1 MRRACRRGDAS
12 RAWRSVG
19 DVMVVKIIGDRTDEH
34 GRLFPLYIHDVSQF
48 VLHLHGYDNQD
59 RYENGSWI

>member
-19 DVMVVKIIGDRTDEH
+19 DVMVVRIAGELGQTNNGK
-34 GRLFPLYIHDVSQF
+34 LFPLYIHDVSQF
-48 VLHLHGYDNQD
+48 ELHLHGYDN
-59 RYENGSWI
+59 

>member
-19 DVMVVKIIGDRTDEH
+19 DVMVVEIPDELEQMNN
-34 GRLFPLYIHDVSQF
+34 GRLFPLYIHDMSQF
-48 VLHLHGYDNQD
+48 ELHLHGYDN
-59 RYENGSWI
+59 